1 MSLSPESLKFC
12 TREPDRM
19 EITFGSAGGSQST
32 CQSITCGLTIIVRV
46 LGLSGE
52 GWDTCWT
59 WSSELFD
66 DLDGKH
72 TTLA

>member
-1 MSLSPESLKFC
+1 MVSQLLSGF
-12 TREPDRM
+12 
-19 EITFGSAGGSQST
+19 
-32 CQSITCGLTIIVRV
+32 

-59 WSSELFD
+59 WWSELFD